1 MSTSHTT
8 SKAVSEEELRK
19 VLAEKIRAELTSGDP
34 EVAKKLADLFFSVI
48 LKDETGTELSEYL
61 KNLNVGLD
69 TRASESTL
77 STISGKLDANL
88 STRASESTLS
98 SIKSKTDNLDALLST
113 RASENTLSS
122 LNSKLNSLLQ
132 FIDGTLIINPRF
144 FYKIYEGYGFS
155 ISNRFEN
162 VASDASVNIY
172 FENPAGSGREV
183 FIIVIDVISFAQA
196 WIDVYRDVTPSGGT
210 AITPV
215 NLNFG
220 SAITSVATVKYG
232 VTYSGGTLVHSTVC
246 PGGSKVQ
253 ATGGAAE
260 VGETV
265 VIPEGF
271 NFLVKVTNKSTGAT
285 DLSIRI
291 VWWEEP

>member
-19 VLAEKIRAELTSGDP
+19 VLTEKIRAELTSGDP
-34 EVAKKLADLFFSVI
+34 EVAKKLADLLFSVI

-77 STISGKLDANL
+77 SG
-88 STRASESTLS
+88 
-98 SIKSKTDNLDALLST
+98 IKSKTDNLDALLST

-122 LNSKLNSLLQ
+122 LNSKLSSLLQ
-132 FIDGTLIINPRF
+132 FIDGTLIMNPRL
-144 FYKIYEGYGFS
+144 FYKIYEGYGFA
-155 ISNRFEN
+155 ISHRFEN

-172 FENPAGSGREV
+172 FEDPSGSGMEV
-183 FIIVIDVISFAQA
+183 FIVVIDVISFAQA
-196 WIDVYRDVTPSGGT
+196 WVDVYRGVTPSGGT

-220 SAITSVATVKYG
+220 SIITSIATVKYG
-232 VTYSGGTLVHSTVC
+232 VSYSGGTLVHSTVC

-253 ATGGAAE
+253 ATGGVAE

-271 NFLVKVTNKSTGAT
+271 NFLVKVTNKSTAST

-291 VWWEEP
+291 VWWEETL